1 MMAIYLQEL
10 GLHNRIIFATFNTEI
25 EII

>member
-1 MMAIYLQEL
+1 MAIYLQEL

-25 EII
+25 EIN